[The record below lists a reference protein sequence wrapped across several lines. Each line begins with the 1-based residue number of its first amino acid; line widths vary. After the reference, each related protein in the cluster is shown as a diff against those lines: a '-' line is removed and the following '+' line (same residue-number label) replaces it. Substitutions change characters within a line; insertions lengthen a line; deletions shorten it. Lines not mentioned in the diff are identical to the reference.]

1 MIKIEIINVTVYG
14 QNCRLIYDDETRKAF
29 VVDPG
34 GNAELIK
41 NTADKL
47 NLSIEKILITHG
59 HLDHIGAVKSLS
71 DLTCAKIIGPSSEEK
86 KLISSLPTQALM
98 LGLPLAESFE
108 YESVYDGETIEV
120 LKDLFI
126 KVITTPGHTKGGV
139 CYYCEK
145 EGFLLSGD
153 TLFCGSIGRTDFPGG
168 SYDEIITSI
177 KEKLLVLPDETK
189 VLSGHGEDSTIGYER
204 SYNPFCGD

>member
-14 QNCRLIYDDETRKAF
+14 QNCRLIYDDKTRKAF

-41 NTADKL
+41 STADKL
-47 NLSIEKILITHG
+47 DLTIEKILITHG
-59 HLDHIGAVKSLS
+59 HLDHIGAVKILQ
-71 DLTCAKIIGPSSEEK
+71 DLTGAKIIGPSIEEK

-98 LGLPLAESFE
+98 LGLPLPEGFE
-108 YESVYDGETIEV
+108 FESVYDGEQIEI
-120 LKDLFI
+120 LKDLFL

-139 CYYCEK
+139 CYYCEQ
-145 EGFLLSGD
+145 ERFLLSGD

-168 SYDEIITSI
+168 SYDEIISSI
-177 KEKLLVLPDETK
+177 KEKLLILPDETK